1 MQTRP
6 ALLFLALAAAV
17 HAENV
22 APSPQ
27 TTAPAVQ
34 QATSAAPLQALRAS
48 LHAIPDE
55 PSASLERAEQYQQ
68 QGKHLLAAKTL
79 LTLAEQD
86 NAEAAI
92 RLGGMLQSG
101 EHIVQDLAAARA
113 LYLQAAQQGAAVA
126 EALWGELDDPD
137 TFDDHERI
145 EAQAAAGDATA
156 QRKLGEQYRKGSNIE
171 QDMTKAR
178 DLLQQAAKQGEREAA
193 FTLGVLAFN
202 DNQLDSARDYFQQA
216 AAWHALGRTEER
228 REDYPAAIAAYEKGI
243 AAGDD
248 DSRTARAAHY
258 LADGMAAQARSETDK
273 AEENYRQ
280 AQALLAQAYGY
291 RHDLLLAQT
300 YREGLGVEKNTD
312 EAIRLLQELA
322 DYPRPY
328 YAQSV
333 LYGYGADPAHREAM
347 WQLSGLETQ
356 RGHAQEALQW
366 AERAAGHGQPQAQY
380 YLAQRYHINGEQP
393 DAVASLYWREKAAE
407 NGYAPAAETLYL
419 LYRDGREGYPQDA
432 EKAQY
437 YKALST
443 TASRYHLPADWFGI
457 LRGKPQHVGGG
468 VL

>member
-1 MQTRP
+1 MQIRP
-6 ALLFLALAAAV
+6 ALLLLALAAAV
-17 HAENV
+17 QAENA

-27 TTAPAVQ
+27 PTAQ
-34 QATSAAPLQALRAS
+34 QALR
-48 LHAIPDE
+48 AIPDE

-113 LYLQAAQQGAAVA
+113 LYQQAAQQGAVVA

-137 TFDDHERI
+137 TFDD
-145 EAQAAAGDATA
+145 QAAAGDAAA
-156 QRKLGEQYRKGSNIE
+156 QRKLGEQYRKGSNIA

-280 AQALLAQAYGY
+280 AQALLAQAHGF
-291 RHDLLLAQT
+291 RRDLLLAQT
-300 YREGLGVEKNTD
+300 YREGLGVEKNHD
-312 EAIRLLQELA
+312 EAIRLLQDVA
-322 DYPRPY
+322 DYPRAY

-356 RGHAQEALQW
+356 RGHVQEALQW
-366 AERAAGHGQPQAQY
+366 AQRAAGHGQPQAQY

-432 EKAQY
+432 EKAKY

>member
-1 MQTRP
+1 MQIRP
-6 ALLFLALAAAV
+6 ALLLLALAAAV
-17 HAENV
+17 QAENA

-101 EHIVQDLAAARA
+101 EHIVQDLAAAKA
-113 LYLQAAQQGAAVA
+113 LYLQAAQQGATEA

-156 QRKLGEQYRKGSNIE
+156 QRELGEQYRKGSNIE

-202 DNQLDSARDYFQQA
+202 DNQLDRARDYFQQV

-280 AQALLAQAYGY
+280 ARTLLEQAYGF
-291 RHDLLLAQT
+291 RRDLLLAQT
-300 YREGLGVEKNTD
+300 YREGLGVEKNHD

-322 DYPRPY
+322 DYPRAY

-457 LRGKPQHVGGG
+457 LRGKPQFVDGG

>member
-101 EHIVQDLAAARA
+101 EHIVQDLAAAKA
-113 LYLQAAQQGAAVA
+113 LYLQAAQQGATEA

-156 QRKLGEQYRKGSNIE
+156 QRELGEQYRKGSNIE

-202 DNQLDSARDYFQQA
+202 DNQLDRARDYFQQV

-228 REDYPAAIAAYEKGI
+228 REDSPAAIAAYEKGI

-280 AQALLAQAYGY
+280 ARTLLEQAYGF
-291 RHDLLLAQT
+291 RRDLLLAQT
-300 YREGLGVEKNTD
+300 YREGLGVEKNHD

-322 DYPRPY
+322 DYAPPP

-432 EKAQY
+432 EKAKY